1 MVSFENTRFDPD
13 LTGFHAIAQQW
24 HRRLDTP
31 LICPLIPGWRSFLR
45 LRVAQ
50 LNLCSYCLILHSKAA
65 K

>member
-31 LICPLIPGWRSFLR
+31 LICPLIPGWRSFAATGRTVEPVL
-45 LRVAQ
+45 LLPDFAQ
-50 LNLCSYCLILHSKAA
+50 QGRK
-65 K
+65 